1 MKVGDRITDPI
12 DGVVVDQIFVIK
24 HDDGEYT
31 AFGNDYK
38 MSAYGTGDS
47 HLKAVVLCAVD
58 INNFRNEKQTK
69 PDNQRKQKED
79 NV

>member
-1 MKVGDRITDPI
+1 MKVGDRITEPI

-38 MSAYGTGDS
+38 MSAYGNGGS
-47 HLKAVVLCAVD
+47 HLEAVISCALD
-58 INNFRNEKQTK
+58 IFNFRNVIEKQTK
-69 PDNQRKQKED
+69 PDNQ
-79 NV
+79 